1 MIVSVFSDGER
12 KDKIAE
18 FYDTNFPCAFLRG
31 VLVEAEEL
39 EENRQLMFTVRQ
51 NVYEQKPIDEGYNTE
66 FLKNMERGDL

>member
-1 MIVSVFSDGER
+1 MIVSVFTDGER

-51 NVYEQKPIDEGYNTE
+51 NVKPIDEGYNTE